1 MNDLLFRAKQV
12 KYGSKLWECTY
23 LELSFVHFAR
33 KGLFD
38 RESPDG
44 ALWEL
49 VSTFM
54 YKQNVIG

>member
-38 RESPDG
+38 RGSPDG
-44 ALWEL
+44 ALWEF
-49 VSTFM
+49 VSIILLCTNQM
-54 YKQNVIG
+54 